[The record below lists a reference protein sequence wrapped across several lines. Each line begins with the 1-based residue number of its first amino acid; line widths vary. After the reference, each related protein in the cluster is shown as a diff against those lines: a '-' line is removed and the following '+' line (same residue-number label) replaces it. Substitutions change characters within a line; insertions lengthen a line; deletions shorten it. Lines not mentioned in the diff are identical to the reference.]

1 MHPIIGN
8 TALIRTL
15 VSAYR
20 ENRLTGSY
28 LIEGPD
34 GTGKLTIVRYL
45 AALMNCDHKT
55 SENEPCFKCPNC
67 RNVLAGNHV
76 DVHELRP
83 EEEGK
88 RIPVASV
95 REFLQNTYILPSQSN
110 WRIFIIEDSEC
121 MKKEAQNA
129 LLKSIE
135 EPRENTVFFLLTK
148 DKTSLL
154 PTVRSRC
161 VGLKTELLSR
171 ETIFDALMRE
181 GAKEDLARE
190 AALLSGGSLGLAK
203 QILYDGKAHEA
214 RERVLLYFRA
224 LLNADGFT
232 KLSLILPPGG
242 MNRKDLSVILP
253 LMKLAIR
260 DLTVARFADGTKP
273 DFFTDEE
280 FRRQLSALISPSAA
294 LRMYE
299 MVEDLER
306 ATEGNVNLFSAL
318 SGFHL
323 TAEKLTKSI

>member
-8 TALIRTL
+8 KALIRTL
-15 VSAYR
+15 VSSYAA
-20 ENRLTGSY
+20 NRITGSF

-34 GTGKLTIVRYL
+34 GTGKITIVRYL
-45 AALMNCDHKT
+45 AALMNCDQKT
-55 SENEPCFKCPNC
+55 SENEPCLKCPNC
-67 RNVLAGNHV
+67 RNIFSGNHV

-88 RIPVASV
+88 RIPVAAV
-95 REFLQNTYILPSQSN
+95 REFLQNTYVLPSQSN

-148 DKTSLL
+148 DKTALL

-161 VGLKTELLSR
+161 VALKTELLSR
-171 ETIFDALMRE
+171 EIIFDALMRD

-203 QILYDGKAHEA
+203 QILYDGKAHAA
-214 RERVLLYFRA
+214 RETVLRYFQA
-224 LLNADGFT
+224 LFNADGFT
-232 KLSLILPPGG
+232 KLNLILPPAG
-242 MNRKDLSVILP
+242 MNRKDLAVILP
-253 LMKLAIR
+253 LMKLALR
-260 DLTVARFADGTKP
+260 DLMVARFADGTKP
-273 DFFTDEE
+273 DFFPDDE
-280 FRRQLSALISPSAA
+280 FRRQLGTLIAPSAA
-294 LRMYE
+294 LKLYE
-299 MVEDLER
+299 MAEDLER
-306 ATEGNVNLFSAL
+306 AAESNVNLFSAL

-323 TAEKLTKSI
+323 TAERLTKSI